1 MPEINNIEEHSAE
14 VQEIMGHI
22 PGSVIR
28 WGLTVIFFIMAG
40 ILTGSFVFKS
50 PEIISAPLVMTTAN
64 PPVTLVARVSG
75 KIERIFVNEGEYI
88 SHGTV
93 VALINSPTDY
103 QHYLILKD
111 IISGYMQDG
120 NNAHFTADKPLPGDL
135 ILGDLQ
141 PAWTSFVKHVN
152 NYKQYLDQGLIPQKV
167 ALISGQVVKQEE
179 YFRVQVRQ
187 KELYAQEFVLAS
199 KSFTRDSTLFGKEAI
214 SESEYEASGQ
224 QLLVK
229 QAGLTGLEA
238 TLKSTE
244 TNILRMKENIIEL
257 QMQYEKE
264 KAQYQI
270 LIEEARQTLENSIK
284 QWEEK
289 YLAVSPVSGRVTFTR
304 TWGEN
309 QEVQA
314 SSLIATVVPGNE
326 MEVLAKAVIPNSG
339 IGKVENGQLVNIKLN
354 GYPYMEFGMVRG
366 RIRSISLVPE
376 ENGYVADIE
385 LIAGL
390 TTTYKEQLRFIQQ
403 MEGTAEIV
411 TKDLRLI
418 YRFVNPLRAL
428 LDKST

>member
-1 MPEINNIEEHSAE
+1 LPEINNIEEHSSE

-22 PGSVIR
+22 PGTVIR

-50 PEIISAPLVMTTAN
+50 PEIITAPLVMTTAN
-64 PPVTLVARVSG
+64 PPVALVARVSG
-75 KIERIFVNEGEYI
+75 KVERIFVNEGEYI
-88 SHGTV
+88 SNGTV

-103 QHYLILKD
+103 QHYMILKD
-111 IISGYMQDG
+111 IISGYNQDG
-120 NNAHFTADKPLPGDL
+120 DYAHFAGDKPLPGGL

-141 PAWTSFVKHVN
+141 PAWTSFVKHIN
-152 NYKQYLDQGLIPQKV
+152 NYNQYLNQGLIPKKV
-167 ALISGQVVKQEE
+167 ALIGGQVVKQEE

-187 KELYAQEFVLAS
+187 KELYEQEFVLAS
-199 KSFTRDSTLFGKEAI
+199 KSFARDSTLFEKEAI
-214 SESEYEASGQ
+214 SESGYEASRQ

-238 TLKSTE
+238 TLKTTE

-264 KAQYQI
+264 LAQYHI
-270 LIEEARQTLENSIK
+270 SLDEARQTLENSIK

-289 YLAVSPVSGRVTFTR
+289 YLAVSPVSGRVTFTH

-366 RIRSISLVPE
+366 RIRSVSLVPE
-376 ENGYVADIE
+376 EKGYVADIE

-390 TTTYKEQLRFIQQ
+390 TTTYKEQLKFIQQ

-418 YRFVNPLRAL
+418 YRFINPLRAL
-428 LDKST
+428 LDKSI

>member
-1 MPEINNIEEHSAE
+1 MPEINNIDEHSSE

-22 PGSVIR
+22 PGTVIR

-40 ILTGSFVFKS
+40 ILAGSFVFKS
-50 PEIISAPLVMTTAN
+50 PEIIIAPMVMTTAN
-64 PPVTLVARVSG
+64 PPVALVARVSG
-75 KIERIFVNEGEYI
+75 KIERIFVKEG
-88 SHGTV
+88 GDVGQATV

-103 QHYLILKD
+103 QHYLTLKET
-111 IISGYMQDG
+111 ISGYIQDG
-120 NNAHFTADKPLPGDL
+120 DYTHFAGAEPLPGDL

-141 PAWTSFVKHVN
+141 PTWTSFVKHIN
-152 NYKQYLDQGLIPQKV
+152 NYKQYLYQDLIPQKV
-167 ALISGQVVKQEE
+167 ALIGGQVKKQEE
-179 YFRVQVRQ
+179 YLSVQMRQ

-199 KSFTRDSTLFGKEAI
+199 KSFARDSTLFGKEAI

-270 LIEEARQTLENSIK
+270 LIEEARQTLENSIR

-314 SSLIATVVPGNE
+314 SNLIATIVPTNE
-326 MEVLAKAVIPNSG
+326 MEVVAKAVIPNSG

-418 YRFVNPLRAL
+418 YRFINPLRAL

>member
-1 MPEINNIEEHSAE
+1 LPEINNIEEHSAE

-50 PEIISAPLVMTTAN
+50 PEIIIAPLVMTTAN
-64 PPVTLVARVSG
+64 PPVALVARVSG
-75 KIERIFVNEGEYI
+75 KIERIFVKEG
-88 SHGTV
+88 GDVGQATV
-93 VALINSPTDY
+93 VALISSPTDY

-111 IISGYMQDG
+111 IISGYIQNG
-120 NNAHFTADKPLPGDL
+120 NGEVMAGSKPLPGDL

-141 PAWTSFVKHVN
+141 PTWTTFVKHVN
-152 NYKQYLDQGLIPQKV
+152 NYKQYLNQGLIPKKV
-167 ALISGQVVKQEE
+167 ALIGGQVIKQEE
-179 YFRVQVRQ
+179 YLRIQVRQ
-187 KELYAQEFVLAS
+187 KELYEQEFILAS

-214 SESEYEASGQ
+214 SESEYEASRQ
-224 QLLVK
+224 QLLLK

-264 KAQYQI
+264 LAQYHI
-270 LIEEARQTLENSIK
+270 SLDEARQTLENSIK

-289 YLAVSPVSGRVTFTR
+289 YLAVSPVTGSVTFTR

-309 QEVQA
+309 QDVQA
-314 SSLIATVVPGNE
+314 SNLIATIVPTNEAEVV
-326 MEVLAKAVIPNSG
+326 AKAVIPNSG

-403 MEGTAEIV
+403 MEGTAEII

-418 YRFVNPLRAL
+418 YRFINPLRAL
-428 LDKST
+428 LDKSI

>member
-1 MPEINNIEEHSAE
+1 LPEIINIEEHSAE

-50 PEIISAPLVMTTAN
+50 PEIIIAPMVMTTAN

-75 KIERIFVNEGEYI
+75 KIERIFVKEGEYV
-88 SHGTV
+88 GQATV

-111 IISGYMQDG
+111 IITGYIQNG
-120 NNAHFTADKPLPGDL
+120 NSWYFAGDKPLPGDL

-141 PAWTSFVKHVN
+141 PTWTTFIKHVN
-152 NYKQYLDQGLIPQKV
+152 NYKQYLNQGLIPKKV
-167 ALISGQVVKQEE
+167 ALIGGQVIKQEE
-179 YFRVQVRQ
+179 YLSVQVRQ
-187 KELYAQEFVLAS
+187 KELYEQEFILAS
-199 KSFTRDSTLFGKEAI
+199 KSFARDSTLFGKEAI
-214 SESEYEASGQ
+214 SESEYEASRQ
-224 QLLVK
+224 QLLLK

-264 KAQYQI
+264 LAQYHI
-270 LIEEARQTLENSIK
+270 SLDEARQTLENSIK

-289 YLAVSPVSGRVTFTR
+289 YLAVSPVTGSVTFTR

-309 QEVQA
+309 QEVLA
-314 SSLIATVVPGNE
+314 SNLIATVVPGNE

-376 ENGYVADIE
+376 ENGYMADIE

-418 YRFVNPLRAL
+418 YRFINPLRAL
-428 LDKST
+428 LDKSI

>member
-50 PEIISAPLVMTTAN
+50 PEIIIAPLVMTTAN
-64 PPVTLVARVSG
+64 PPVALVARVSG
-75 KIERIFVNEGEYI
+75 KIERIFVKEG
-88 SHGTV
+88 GDVGQATV
-93 VALINSPTDY
+93 VALISSPTDY

-111 IISGYMQDG
+111 IISGYIQNG
-120 NNAHFTADKPLPGDL
+120 NGEVMAGSKPLPGDL

-141 PAWTSFVKHVN
+141 PTWTTFVKHVN
-152 NYKQYLDQGLIPQKV
+152 NYKQYLNQGLIPKKV
-167 ALISGQVVKQEE
+167 ALIGGQVIKQEE
-179 YFRVQVRQ
+179 YLRIQVRQ
-187 KELYAQEFVLAS
+187 KELYEQEFILAS

-214 SESEYEASGQ
+214 SESEYEASRQ
-224 QLLVK
+224 QLLLK

-264 KAQYQI
+264 LAQYHI
-270 LIEEARQTLENSIK
+270 SLDEARQTLENSIK

-289 YLAVSPVSGRVTFTR
+289 YLAVSPVTGSVTFTR

-309 QEVQA
+309 QDVQA
-314 SSLIATVVPGNE
+314 SNLIATIVPTNEAEVV
-326 MEVLAKAVIPNSG
+326 AKAVIPNSG

-403 MEGTAEIV
+403 MEGTAEII

-418 YRFVNPLRAL
+418 YRFINPLRAL
-428 LDKST
+428 LDKSI